1 MSFLRNYLDFTSGS
15 EVPENYHFWSGV
27 YALSAIVNRQVWLSM
42 GQYTLYPNLYVVL
55 LGPPG
60 NGKSLAMDTAQ
71 TLVEDVGGIN
81 FSGDAQTKE
90 SLVRYMA
97 EKCPRVI
104 SPPGDQGV
112 ITITPIAMFA
122 TELSH
127 LLGPNS
133 GHMID
138 FLTTIYTKD
147 KRYVTRTKNKGDD
160 IIERPFVGLIACTT
174 QDWIT
179 TYLKSDIIGGG
190 FTRRVIFVNEPLG
203 ASVDDKSKRRP
214 FLTVSPEQVTARANV
229 MAYSERLKSVTGEFT
244 WHPDAKQAYEH
255 WYLTRDIPKDPDT
268 QGYYKTKPNQVL
280 KVAMVLSLSQSP
292 ELLLTRDSFEASLA
306 LFDKTEHTL
315 TRVFQG
321 IGRNELNVVANRVI
335 EFLAGSPVK
344 EYNAGTNEK
353 PNQKRA
359 HFMMEKAL
367 KNLMW
372 RDAPGRECDEVLEH
386 LIRSDRIFRITIG
399 EIENRRSV
407 IGMHVEEF
415 RPSKG
420 HNQ

>member
-1 MSFLRNYLDFTSGS
+1 MDFTAGS
-15 EVPENYHFWSGV
+15 EVPDNYHFWSGIF
-27 YALSAIVNRQVWLSM
+27 ALSAVVNRQVWISM

-90 SLVRYMA
+90 SLVRYLRDSCA
-97 EKCPRVI
+97 KVI
-104 SPPGDQGV
+104 EVGGLP

-147 KRYVTRTKNKGDD
+147 KQYVTRTKNKGDD
-160 IIERPFVGLIACTT
+160 VIERPFVGLIACTT

-203 ASVDDKSKRRP
+203 ESVDDKSKRRP
-214 FLTVSPEQVTARANV
+214 FLTVRPEQVTARNNV
-229 MAYSERLKSVTGEFT
+229 LAYAGVLKGVKGEFK
-244 WHPDAKQAYEH
+244 WDAGAKHAYEH
-255 WYLTRDIPKDPDT
+255 WYMTRDIPKDPDV
-268 QGYYKTKPNQVL
+268 QGYFKTKPNQVL
-280 KVAMVLSLSQSP
+280 KVAMLISLSESP
-292 ELLLTRDSFEASLA
+292 DLILRKEHFDVSMA
-306 LFDKTEHTL
+306 LFEKTEVTL

-321 IGRNELNVVANRVI
+321 IGRNELNAVANKAMDYVR
-335 EFLAGSPVK
+335 ASPVK
-344 EYNAGTNEK
+344 DFNAGEGKIGKAHLIEEK
-353 PNQKRA
+353 RL
-359 HFMMEKAL
+359 FG
-367 KNLMW
+367 LMYK
-372 RDAPGRECDEVLEH
+372 DAPGREMDDIIKH
-386 LIRSDRIFRITIG
+386 LLSTEKIFKYSENMLDPNARKWVGIRVS
-399 EIENRRSV
+399 
-407 IGMHVEEF
+407 
-415 RPSKG
+415 
-420 HNQ
+420 

>member
-1 MSFLRNYLDFTSGS
+1 MSFLQNYLNFTSGS

-27 YALSAIVNRQVWLSM
+27 YALSAIVNRQVWLPM

-90 SLVRYMA
+90 SLVRYLRDNCKKVLDVSGSLI
-97 EKCPRVI
+97 E
-104 SPPGDQGV
+104 
-112 ITITPIAMFA
+112 ITPIAMFA

-147 KRYVTRTKNKGDD
+147 RRYVTRTKNKGDD
-160 IIERPFVGLIACTT
+160 VIERPFVGLIACTT

-190 FTRRVIFVNEPLG
+190 FTRRVIFVNEPVG
-203 ASVDDKSKRRP
+203 ASVEDKSLRRP
-214 FLTVSPEQVTARANV
+214 FLTVRPEQAVARDNV
-229 MAYSERLKSVTGEFT
+229 LAYAENLKSVKGEFT
-244 WHPDAKQAYEH
+244 WDPGAKYEYER
-255 WYLTRDIPKDPDT
+255 WYMTRDIPKDMDT
-268 QGYYKTKPNQVL
+268 QAYYKTKPNQVL
-280 KVAMVLSLSQSP
+280 KVAMLVALSKTP
-292 ELLLTRDSFEASLA
+292 ETIIRKEDFEVALA
-306 LFDKTEHTL
+306 LFAQTERTL

-321 IGRNELNVVANRVI
+321 IGRNELHAIANKVI
-335 EFLAGSPVK
+335 EHLYASPEREYKDAAGETRK
-344 EYNAGTNEK
+344 TRFIDEK
-353 PNQKRA
+353 KLRG
-359 HFMMEKAL
+359 L
-367 KNLMW
+367 LY
-372 RDAPGRECDEVLEH
+372 RDALGREYDDIITHLLATDKVFRYQIQVNNVPRVL
-386 LIRSDRIFRITIG
+386 LGLRD
-399 EIENRRSV
+399 
-407 IGMHVEEF
+407 
-415 RPSKG
+415 PS
-420 HNQ
+420 

>member
-1 MSFLRNYLDFTSGS
+1 
-15 EVPENYHFWSGV
+15 
-27 YALSAIVNRQVWLSM
+27 M

-90 SLVRYMA
+90 SLVRYLRDN
-97 EKCPRVI
+97 CPKTIVI
-104 SPPGDQGV
+104 PGGDTQ
-112 ITITPIAMFA
+112 IITPIAMFA

-127 LLGPNS
+127 LLGPAS

-147 KRYVTRTKNKGDD
+147 RRYVTRTKNKGDD

-203 ASVDDKSKRRP
+203 SSVDDKSLRRP
-214 FLTVSPEQVTARANV
+214 FLTVRPEQITARDNV
-229 MAYSERLKSVTGEFT
+229 LRYSEVLKTTVGEFRWT
-244 WHPDAKQAYEH
+244 SDARSEYER
-255 WYLTRDIPKDPDT
+255 WYMTRDIPKDPDV
-268 QGYYKTKPNQVL
+268 QGYFKTKPNQVL
-280 KVAMVLSLSQSP
+280 KVAMLLALSKSP
-292 ELLLTRDSFEASLA
+292 DLVLTREAFDTSLA
-306 LFDKTEHTL
+306 LFERTEVTL

-321 IGRNELNVVANRVI
+321 IGRNELNAIANR
-335 EFLAGSPVK
+335 AM
-344 EYNAGTNEK
+344 EYIYGCAPISIKVGDTTRTARMLREK
-353 PNQKRA
+353 QLRA
-359 HFMMEKAL
+359 ML
-367 KNLMW
+367 Y
-372 RDAPGRECDEVLEH
+372 RDAPGRECDDIINH
-386 LIRSDRIFRITIG
+386 LLTTEKIFRYSAPVNG
-399 EIENRRSV
+399 VNVVFLGLKE
-407 IGMHVEEF
+407 
-415 RPSKG
+415 
-420 HNQ
+420 